1 MPWGRR
7 PDGDRVEGLSH
18 VRRMMP
24 FLMRSKVES
33 LVYFEQ
39 DIDVERG
46 VRWLQTF
53 HDVTGVKATWLH
65 LLIWAIAATVGDRPR
80 LNRFIGGHRLYQ
92 RRGIWI
98 SFSGK
103 KAKSD
108 AHPLVTVKMR
118 VEPDETPADLA
129 PRIAAAIGEARSD
142 RESTTDREL
151 KWLLRIPGWLLG
163 PLVSLTRRLDAWGLL
178 PRAFIDSDPLFASAF
193 IANLGSIDM
202 DAGFHHLF
210 EYGNIPLFCTAGRA
224 QPKVVPGP
232 DGTPVVA
239 MRMTLRWTY
248 DERVE
253 DGLYCARALELLRQR
268 LENPG
273 HWLDDAGRTRSAVP
287 GEA

>member
-1 MPWGRR
+1 MFGGRR
-7 PDGDRVEGLSH
+7 PDGDHVGELSR

-24 FLMRSKVES
+24 FLMRSKAES
-33 LVYFEQ
+33 VVFFEQ
-39 DIDVERG
+39 EIDIERG
-46 VRWLQTF
+46 ARWLQTF
-53 HDVTGVKATWLH
+53 RDRTGLKATWLH
-65 LLIWAIAATVGDRPR
+65 LLVWAIAATIGDRPR

-108 AHPLVTVKMR
+108 AHPLVTVKLR
-118 VEPDETPADLA
+118 IDPAETPSELV
-129 PRIAAAIGEARSD
+129 PRIEAAIGEARSD

-163 PLVSLTRRLDAWGLL
+163 PLVALTRRLDAWGLL
-178 PRAFIDSDPLFASAF
+178 PRVFIDNDPLFASAF
-193 IANLGSIDM
+193 IANLGSIDL
-202 DAGFHHLF
+202 DAGFHHLY

-253 DGLYCARALELLRQR
+253 DGLYCARALDLLRQR

-273 HWLDDAGRTRSAVP
+273 HWLDEAGRARPPAP
-287 GEA
+287 AA

>member
-1 MPWGRR
+1 MPFGRR
-7 PDGDRVEGLSH
+7 ADGDLVKDLSR

-24 FLMRSKVES
+24 FLMRTKVES
-33 LVYFEQ
+33 IVYFEQ
-39 DIDVERG
+39 EIDVERSS
-46 VRWLQTF
+46 RWLQDF
-53 HDVTGVKATWLH
+53 RARTGLKATWQH
-65 LLIWAIAATVGDRPR
+65 LLIWAMAATIGDRPR
-80 LNRFIGGHRLYQ
+80 LNRFVGGRRIFQ

-108 AHPLVTVKMR
+108 AHPLVTVKLR
-118 VEPDETPADLA
+118 VEPEETPADLV
-129 PRIAAAIGEARSD
+129 PRIDAAVGEARSD

-151 KWLLRIPGWLLG
+151 KWLLRIPAWLLG
-163 PLVSLTRRLDAWGLL
+163 PLVGLVRMLDGWGLL
-178 PRAFIDSDPLFASAF
+178 PRAFIDADPLFASVF
-193 IANLGSIDM
+193 LANLGSIDM

-232 DGTPVVA
+232 DGAPVTA
-239 MRMTLRWTY
+239 MRMTLRWTF

-253 DGLYCARALELLRQR
+253 DGLYCARALDLLRQR

-273 HWLDDAGRTRSAVP
+273 HWLDDAGRARPVP
-287 GEA
+287 DAA